1 MKTKKAFLLLA
12 IASTL
17 VLSACDPDNPSSLIS
32 STSSTPISSVSTS
45 TSSSSSAESS
55 SVSSSASSSQDSST
69 SSSSSVDSTPSSS
82 SDSSSISVHV
92 HDYGDWTIT
101 VKPTLTEKGK
111 ASHKC
116 KDDDHVEEV
125 EIPALSDETCWT
137 KEVVTVATHLAKGLD
152 KYVSNYG
159 VVEVETDKDATHI
172 GSGKYTAIKKD
183 DGTVELIEKC
193 VVDDGATVGEVK
205 KTMTAKTAA
214 EFTIDDTKSNPFV
227 NTEGTNT
234 WTSAKIGG
242 SSSSWLYLT
251 ITKAGI
257 LKISYKV
264 SSEKNYDKLTIKS
277 SESGYSFEETFSGDS
292 TDNYVSGVFE
302 KEVIAG
308 QVIMISYSKDSS
320 GDKGKDQAIITF
332 ETSEFEY
339 HAVTFDV
346 NGGDSVDPSFIEN
359 GKIVGDLPTPTKTNC
374 YFEGWFT
381 DESLETA
388 YDASTFNATGDTTL
402 YAKYSDA
409 LYVTLHKGN
418 GEEDVKIPFQNGTAP
433 TIPSESPSRTDYYF
447 IGWFTDSEYSK
458 EYESA
463 TATASFDL
471 YAKWISVSDANPLY
485 GSYKGFYVKTSSS
498 SSSGYGW
505 GDDDYGY
512 GSSSSSSGS
521 VSSSDSYAELE
532 IDVTGNINLRTA
544 YYSYETAKVG
554 EIGTTGDVT
563 ITDNTKITAAYKDG
577 NTLIIVYNSSS
588 ETRYYFLS
596 TENTESSTK
605 NVSCSSINSNKNI
618 FVTYK
623 VGEENKSCYIDA
635 TSGTSFTTGVSF
647 VGLDGTAV
655 DVSKL
660 KSAMSFKVKKD
671 NSDIASFYSKN
682 DGTFATTS
690 DGNEGVYTSDDGKT
704 LTLSGAGKVSC
715 TVWGSSTSNYDYE
728 VLADGTIYAKYSAI
742 YRYIFTLNKENK
754 TFTYA
759 DRTIDVTFD
768 FGYAETGATGN
779 KKVVKQALYDACS
792 DFDDDFDE
800 DMSSPTRDG
809 YTFGGW
815 YESAD
820 FSGDKVE
827 RVYYKKENTT
837 YYAKWIKNYTVS
849 YAEAD
854 GSAIEGCTSVSIT
867 GGKTLSSLP
876 EPTKEG
882 VYFDGWYK
890 DTGLTEAFDISTP
903 ISQDTILYAKWTS
916 PVTITKYLNN
926 GSTDPVTQQAQLNRV
941 PTIEEPTKEGQV
953 FDGWYT
959 DSSLQT
965 PFDATAKL
973 TGDVTIYAK
982 WKDESEFKSSY
993 VGYNCYSS
1001 KNGSTNI
1008 SNAYN
1013 LEVNGY
1019 GVTSGRFDNTIVSA
1033 SNGTITFKDG
1043 SLGKYLKAEDGRIFL
1058 ITYYTGPYP
1067 ATSYP
1072 NDLAFF
1078 VSKNGTETITYNQKG
1093 TTEGTAKIFTVE
1105 VLVDGTVTYTVK
1117 ITSDS
1122 TNKIFTV
1129 EFVGTTTS
1137 AEAAA

>member
-1 MKTKKAFLLLA
+1 M
-12 IASTL
+12 
-17 VLSACDPDNPSSLIS
+17 
-32 STSSTPISSVSTS
+32 
-45 TSSSSSAESS
+45 
-55 SVSSSASSSQDSST
+55 
-69 SSSSSVDSTPSSS
+69 
-82 SDSSSISVHV
+82 
-92 HDYGDWTIT
+92 
-101 VKPTLTEKGK
+101 
-111 ASHKC
+111 
-116 KDDDHVEEV
+116 
-125 EIPALSDETCWT
+125 
-137 KEVVTVATHLAKGLD
+137 VTVATHLAKGLD

-159 VVEVETDKDATHI
+159 VVEVETDKDETHI

-183 DGTVELIEKC
+183 DGTVELVETCIA
-193 VVDDGATVGEVK
+193 DDGATVGEVK

-292 TDNYVSGVFE
+292 TDNYVSGIFE
-302 KEVIAG
+302 KEVIVG

-320 GDKGKDQAIITF
+320 GDKGLDQAIITF

-418 GEEDVKIPFQNGTAP
+418 GEEDVKIPFQNGTVP

-471 YAKWISVSDANPLY
+471 YAKWISVSEANPLY

-498 SSSGYGW
+498 SSSG
-505 GDDDYGY
+505 GDWYDDYYGY

-521 VSSSDSYAELE
+521 VSSSSSYVELE
-532 IDVTGNINLRTA
+532 IDVTGNINLRTS

-554 EIGTTGDVT
+554 EIGATGDVT
-563 ITDNTKITAAYKDG
+563 ITDNTKITSAYKDG

-623 VGEENKSCYIDA
+623 VGDENKSCYIDA

-660 KSAMSFKVKKD
+660 KSSFGFKVKKD
-671 NSDIASFYSKN
+671 DSDIASFYSKN

-690 DGNEGVYTSDDGKT
+690 DGNEGVYTSNDGKT

-728 VLADGTIYAKYSAI
+728 VLDDGTIYAKYGAI

-759 DRTIDVTFD
+759 DRNIDVTFD
-768 FGYAETGATGN
+768 FGYAETGTTEN
-779 KKVVKQALYDACS
+779 KKVNKEVLYDTVAWFAS
-792 DFDDDFDE
+792 E
-800 DMSSPTRDG
+800 DNLKDISSPTREG

-849 YAEAD
+849 YVEAD

-876 EPTKEG
+876 EPTKDG
-882 VYFDGWYK
+882 VYFDGWY
-890 DTGLTEAFDISTP
+890 TNTELTEAFDISTP
-903 ISQDTILYAKWTS
+903 ISQDTILYAKWTN

-959 DSSLQT
+959 DESLQT

-973 TGDVTIYAK
+973 TGNVTIYAK
-982 WKDESEFKSSY
+982 WKAESEFKGSY
-993 VGYNCYSS
+993 YGYNCCGTTKSGDFSS
-1001 KNGSTNI
+1001 SGSYNI
-1008 SNAYN
+1008 NID
-1013 LEVNGY
+1013 GY
-1019 GVTSGRFDNTIVSA
+1019 GATSGKFDYSISSVDSTTN
-1033 SNGTITFKDG
+1033 TITFVKG
-1043 SLGKYLKAEDGRIFL
+1043 SETGYGKYLKADDGRIFI
-1058 ITYYTGPYP
+1058 ITHYSKPYTTFP
-1067 ATSYP
+1067 TDIDFLVLNTDSTQKLSY
-1072 NDLAFF
+1072 
-1078 VSKNGTETITYNQKG
+1078 VQSKSGTV
-1093 TTEGTAKIFTVE
+1093 FTVK
-1105 VLVDGTVTYTVK
+1105 VSVNGTVTYV
-1117 ITSDS
+1117 INID
-1122 TNKIFTV
+1122 
-1129 EFVGTTTS
+1129 TS
-1137 AEAAA
+1137 AQTMTFGTIE

>member
-183 DGTVELIEKC
+183 DSTVELVETC
-193 VVDDGATVGEVK
+193 VAEDGATVGEVK

-214 EFTIDDTKSNPFV
+214 EFTIDNVTKVNPFV

-234 WTSAKIGG
+234 WTSAQIGN
-242 SSSSWLYLT
+242 SSSSYLVLKV
-251 ITKAGI
+251 TKTGV
-257 LKISYKV
+257 LKISYSI
-264 SSEKNYDKLTIKS
+264 SSETSDKLHIHSTLS
-277 SESGYSFEETFSGDS
+277 SNPIDEAYGGLGSWGNQEPK
-292 TDNYVSGVFE
+292 DNVGVFE
-302 KEVIAG
+302 KEVLEG
-308 QVIMISYSKDSS
+308 QDIDIYYQKDSS
-320 GDKGKDQAIITF
+320 SAYGKDQAIITF

-409 LYVTLHKGN
+409 LYVTLHKEN

-563 ITDNTKITAAYKDG
+563 IADNTKITSAYKDG
-577 NTLIIVYNSSS
+577 NTLIIVYKYSSS

-660 KSAMSFKVKKD
+660 KSSFGFKVKKD
-671 NSDIASFYSKN
+671 DSDIASFYSKN

-728 VLADGTIYAKYSAI
+728 VLDDGTIYAKYGAS
-742 YRYIFTLNKENK
+742 YRYIFTLDKDNKK
-754 TFTYA
+754 FTYA

-768 FGYAETGATGN
+768 FGYAETGETEN
-779 KKVVKQALYDACS
+779 KKVNKEVLYDTVAWFAS
-792 DFDDDFDE
+792 E
-800 DMSSPTRDG
+800 DNLKDISSPTREG

-849 YAEAD
+849 YVEAD

-903 ISQDTILYAKWTS
+903 ISQDTILYAKWTN

-959 DSSLQT
+959 DESLQT

-982 WKDESEFKSSY
+982 WKDESEFKGSY
-993 VGYNCYSS
+993 YGYNCYGTSKSGDFSS
-1001 KNGSTNI
+1001 SGGLNI
-1008 SNAYN
+1008 NID
-1013 LEVNGY
+1013 GY
-1019 GVTSGRFDNTIVSA
+1019 GDTSGKFEYSISSVDSTTN
-1033 SNGTITFKDG
+1033 TITFVKG
-1043 SLGKYLKAEDGRIFL
+1043 SETGYGKYLKAEDGRIFI
-1058 ITYYTGPYP
+1058 ITYYNKPYTTFP
-1067 ATSYP
+1067 TDIDFLVLNTDSTQKLSY
-1072 NDLAFF
+1072 
-1078 VSKNGTETITYNQKG
+1078 VQSKSGTV
-1093 TTEGTAKIFTVE
+1093 FTVK
-1105 VLVDGTVTYTVK
+1105 VSVNGTVTYV
-1117 ITSDS
+1117 INID
-1122 TNKIFTV
+1122 
-1129 EFVGTTTS
+1129 TS
-1137 AEAAA
+1137 AQTMTFGTIE